1 MKGLILKDLLNLRKN
16 LKTIIIM
23 CLFYTLLF
31 STLNPT
37 FLSGMIT
44 ILFAMQIL
52 TTFSYD
58 DYSKWNMYA
67 LSLPITKKQL
77 VLSKY
82 ILGISFIIF
91 GGVFSFI
98 LTSLLS
104 LFKGSFIL
112 GDLVASIIGSTGI
125 MILMILI
132 LLPLIFKYGVER
144 SRVML
149 LAIFAIPTVLILI
162 ISKVLALTGIPFP
175 SEEQLN
181 ALLPVICIIA
191 TLILIAGSYVSYMT
205 SVKIVTKKEY

>member
-37 FLSGMIT
+37 FLSGIIT

-144 SRVML
+144 SRIML

-191 TLILIAGSYVSYMT
+191 TLILIAGIYVSYMT
-205 SVKIVTKKEY
+205 SVKIITKKEY

>member
-1 MKGLILKDLLNLRKN
+1 MKRLILKDLLKLRKN
-16 LKTIIIM
+16 LKTIIIR
-23 CLFYTLLF
+23 CLFDTLLF
-31 STLNPT
+31 STLKPR

-44 ILFAMQIL
+44 MLFAKQIL

-144 SRVML
+144 SRIML

>member
-132 LLPLIFKYGVER
+132 LLPLIFKYRVER
-144 SRVML
+144 SRIML

>member
-144 SRVML
+144 SRIML
-149 LAIFAIPTVLILI
+149 LAIFASPTVLILI

>member
-104 LFKGSFIL
+104 LFKESFIL

-144 SRVML
+144 SRIML

>member
-37 FLSGMIT
+37 SLSGMIT

-144 SRVML
+144 SRIML

>member
-125 MILMILI
+125 VILMILI

-144 SRVML
+144 SRIML

>member
-144 SRVML
+144 SRIML

-205 SVKIVTKKEY
+205 SVKIVTKNEY

>member
-1 MKGLILKDLLNLRKN
+1 MKGLILKDLLNLREN
-16 LKTIIIM
+16 LITIIIM

-144 SRVML
+144 SRIML

>member
-58 DYSKWNMYA
+58 DYSKLNMYA

-144 SRVML
+144 SRIML

>member
-144 SRVML
+144 SRIML
-149 LAIFAIPTVLILI
+149 LALFAIPTVLILI

-191 TLILIAGSYVSYMT
+191 TLILIAGSYVSYMI

>member
-144 SRVML
+144 SRIML

-181 ALLPVICIIA
+181 ALLPVI
-191 TLILIAGSYVSYMT
+191 
-205 SVKIVTKKEY
+205 

>member
-104 LFKGSFIL
+104 LFKWRFII
-112 GDLVASIIGSTGI
+112 GDLVSSILVSKVI
-125 MILMILI
+125 MILIILI

-144 SRVML
+144 SRIML